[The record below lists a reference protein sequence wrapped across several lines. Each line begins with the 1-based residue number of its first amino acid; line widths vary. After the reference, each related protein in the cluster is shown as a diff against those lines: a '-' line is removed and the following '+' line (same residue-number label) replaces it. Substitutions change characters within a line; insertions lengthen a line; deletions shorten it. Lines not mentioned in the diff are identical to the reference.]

1 MDAWLIRVDAE
12 GMPVWAKTFV
22 GVDSPDEP
30 AGVVGLADGLV
41 MCGRTQVKEDVG
53 TRGDLWVVRANVDA
67 MLRFRADS
75 GLTCE
80 CTAAEWRRLT
90 DDHSM
95 RTLAPTSVP
104 VTLDV
109 DPEEELQTNP
119 AAVFGELLTD

>member
-1 MDAWLIRVDAE
+1 MSQDLRRRRQ
-12 GMPVWAKTFV
+12 
-22 GVDSPDEP
+22 PDEP

-41 MCGRTQVKEDVG
+41 MCGRTEVKEDVG
-53 TRGDLWVVRANVDA
+53 THGDLWVLRANVEA

-75 GLTCE
+75 GLTGE

-90 DDHSM
+90 GGHSM

-104 VTLDV
+104 VTLGV
-109 DPEEELQTNP
+109 DPAEELQTDP